1 MKFLLLVYLNE
12 LPNEHPGQAFDFFI
26 LYKYEIKLSYHEL
39 DLYSYFKQNNMGEIG
54 NKNSVKLLNKGV
66 REKI

>member
-1 MKFLLLVYLNE
+1 MNWMYVFYLK
-12 LPNEHPGQAFDFFI
+12 
-26 LYKYEIKLSYHEL
+26 KYYI
-39 DLYSYFKQNNMGEIG
+39 GEIG